1 MTKLI
6 SSPNFL
12 RNVLLAD
19 AATSAACG
27 LLMGAGAGM
36 LEPLLGL
43 PAALLRAAGIAL
55 LPFAAIVA
63 VIATRVHVVR
73 PAVWA
78 VIVLNAAWAV
88 ESVLLLVSGWVA
100 PTPFGYAFVVAQAAV
115 VAAFAE
121 LEFFGVRRAAP
132 VAASA

>member
-27 LLMGAGAGM
+27 LLMGAGAGT

-43 PAALLRAAGIAL
+43 PAALLRPAGIAL

-100 PTPFGYAFVVAQAAV
+100 PTSFGDAFVVAQAAV